1 MEKVSRVRP
10 LVSLMVILVAY
21 GLILPGCQSSRDA
34 RAKAAPSSSQAGAG
48 KAIRVD
54 RQNLSMAREL
64 KNRPTTEYILGP
76 EDTVEISVFRQD
88 DLKMKA
94 TISPTGML
102 QYYLIGDVQAGG
114 LTQFQLR
121 DTIQKGLSRFIKN
134 PKVVVRIT
142 EYGSHKIF
150 VLGQV
155 NNPGVYRM
163 KCDFTLL
170 EAISAAGGITSD
182 AYLGGAYLVR
192 DGKILLV
199 NFFDLV
205 RRGNTEEN
213 IPLRPGDIIY
223 IPDKKDH
230 KIYVLGEVNRQ
241 SAIPLEE
248 GLTLLEAIT
257 EAGGFTHDAKR
268 QSILVLRGNLSRP
281 EIMTIDAKSIL
292 SKSNFSANIPV
303 RHGDIIYVPSS
314 VIADVER
321 FAVRLSNILEPYL
334 QVNRGIILTDV
345 AIDVLKGEDIRS
357 RVIVR

>member
-1 MEKVSRVRP
+1 MEKVSRLRS
-10 LVSLMVILVAY
+10 LVSQMVILVAC
-21 GLILPGCQSSRDA
+21 GLILPGCQSSREA
-34 RAKAAPSSSQAGAG
+34 RVKAVPCSSQAGAV

-54 RQNLSMAREL
+54 KQNLSMAREL

-88 DLKMKA
+88 DLKMEA

-102 QYYLIGDVQAGG
+102 QYYLIGDIQAAG

-121 DTIQKGLSRFIKN
+121 DTIQKGLSRFIKD

-142 EYGSHKIF
+142 EYRSHKVF

-163 KCDFTLL
+163 KSDITLL